1 MRDSSVLLTSILSSE
16 YSRYSIPKLLHL
28 LRSSENFQE
37 LSIRSIRVPTYKVT
51 TRKLVWEGMSK
62 IQRNWRRCFPNTVIS
77 RNKIFRKMVS
87 RCVFTQNQRF
97 YSSFKSVM
105 SVKNA
110 LRDAK
115 IIKKYLTYTVGSF
128 RNDLIPSCF
137 DFFGKKAKLQS
148 DWLKRSPMTHCK
160 LTLLTEQI
168 VIVSC
173 SN

>member
-51 TRKLVWEGMSK
+51 TRKLVWE
-62 IQRNWRRCFPNTVIS
+62 VIS

-87 RCVFTQNQRF
+87 RCVFTLNQRF

-115 IIKKYLTYTVGSF
+115 IIKKYFTYTVGSF